1 MNSKLL
7 SLLLVFAVGGA
18 VFAADDIYVA
28 RENENASDEPC
39 EGRGTQALP
48 YKTIQAAVNA
58 AGVGAT
64 VWVDEGV
71 YADEP
76 TTDPDGEKVRV
87 AITNVRINLISL
99 KGREKTHIV
108 GAHGT
113 GDHGHGEGAVR
124 GIYVNKADV
133 VIAGFTIRDCAVAS
147 TSKNGGGVR
156 LAGTGNC
163 LAQCIIE
170 NCVAQRGGGVM
181 GGMSLGCW
189 FRRNVC
195 TEDSTVGGAALYN
208 GGALNS
214 LFTENRDLST
224 GLGFVIAYPGSIVGC
239 TVAGNI
245 ADCMASKYSTSTYV
259 FYNSVFADNR
269 GLRIGTV
276 NIALTN
282 CAFKATTTAYNTEG
296 SGLCKSDLA
305 DNAFLSPRTGDWRMT
320 SAAGVEAVGDAKWL
334 ANISL
339 PAAAEKYRYLDAL
352 GKAIPTSGAITCGA
366 IQETVEAPCGALGFS
381 ETFAVDGAGDDGSEL
396 PPMANYMRPAEYP
409 TMLKVK
415 AAAVNDT
422 NLVYY
427 SYGKTV
433 RPPRQDGWICIV
445 PPPTGSET
453 LTPNY
458 ATAVVYADA
467 VNGNDAWDGSAATH
481 EADTLIG
488 PKKTL
493 QAAVD
498 ATPAGTGGITG
509 TDKNAKWS
517 LVIAA
522 KGTYDEGGA
531 VSSAVALSN
540 RVCITGNRRV
550 RILAKEGPKK
560 TLIVGAPDP
569 LSQGLGPNAMR
580 CVAIEVPSVVQ
591 GFTLTG
597 GYTDDSETESNAT
610 RAGGVCGNSS
620 ADRIAADCIITN
632 NFAGHG
638 AGIRYA
644 RAYRCRIWGNSTSR
658 SDGSSRS
665 AVLVSSLLGGQR
677 GNVDC
682 LVGGGSTCYNTTIVG
697 EVNTATGSTSFY
709 DVLIDSPSVAHAVT
723 AVGCYSRKG
732 FGSTSGAADCSTG
745 PVEFVD
751 EANGDCRLPVDSLAF
766 GQGKASMETIYK
778 FACEDLEG
786 NFMKFADGAT
796 VPGAFQRPADVLNL
810 TVNVPEGGQVTV
822 SGGVVGR
829 NVLADGAT
837 VTVANDTACGRNCL
851 GFEVD
856 GAFVAGPSY
865 TYVSP
870 DRGTVSN
877 RTVTAVYSTDWY
889 VNPDSTVGDDANDGF
904 TPETPKRTLK
914 GAMSAAVVAGDTVH
928 AAKGVYREEE
938 MKQTDKCAAGTVL
951 ADVIIMNRVAVPS
964 GVTLL
969 ADEGPE
975 KTAIEGRS
983 ATDPDE
989 HGLGTDAVRCVFL
1002 AKGASVRGFTI
1013 RNGRSRAQD
1022 GSVDDAYAGGIL
1034 GCGSAEGTVENC
1046 IITNCVAYRG
1056 GAGHS
1061 LTFLNC
1067 RIFDNTGVER
1077 GAVSRLSSFYGC
1089 IIDRCTGSE
1098 PVDYFTTISNCTFGT
1113 QTSVT
1118 LGNAQ
1123 SGSRIYDS
1131 IILCDIG
1138 LKVENVYRSAYLTT
1152 STSRTFDGCL
1162 RVQKAFLQ
1170 LDADYAPV
1178 LGANVA
1184 IDKVP
1189 LADEPAADEVDCYGR
1204 QRVYNGARDL
1214 GAVDADWRGVY
1225 AKALGRGL
1233 TVETASPYAVTNEAG
1248 RVFLPKGELT
1258 VAWGREEAPEAVHRL
1273 QAHVTGAGVLS
1284 ATLNDAAEPF
1294 ATVTKGDPVELS
1306 QKVAGRNTFAF
1317 DYAPGQDDGG
1327 GAELFG
1333 FKRDIGLLLLVR

>member
-1 MNSKLL
+1 MNTKLF
-7 SLLLVFAVGGA
+7 SLLLAFAVGGT
-18 VFAADDIYVA
+18 VLADDIYVA
-28 RENENASDEPC
+28 REDANASDEPC

-48 YKTIQAAVNA
+48 YKTIQAAVTA
-58 AGVGAT
+58 APVGAN
-64 VWVDEGV
+64 VWVGRGV

-76 TTDPDGEKVRV
+76 TLSDSVPTRV
-87 AITNVRINLISL
+87 VIGKSL
-99 KGREKTHIV
+99 KLESLEGRDVTHIV
-108 GAHGT
+108 GAKDATDNGI
-113 GDHGHGEGAVR
+113 GPNAVR
-124 GIYVNKADV
+124 GIRVTAQDV
-133 VIAGFTIRDCAVAS
+133 IVKGFTIRDCAVPS
-147 TSKNGGGVR
+147 GKNGGGVCM
-156 LAGTGNC
+156 LNATPCPNYLVDCVISNCIAQSGGAIWLGT
-163 LAQCIIE
+163 
-170 NCVAQRGGGVM
+170 VV
-181 GGMSLGCW
+181 GCW
-189 FRRNVC
+189 LNGNESTSKGAATSQCNHLNTLMTRNV
-195 TEDSTVGGAALYN
+195 DHSQ
-208 GGALNS
+208 
-214 LFTENRDLST
+214 DLET
-224 GLGFVIAYPGSIVGC
+224 NPTLGYVCRLPGKMVGC
-239 TVAGNI
+239 TFAGNY
-245 ADCMASKYSTSTYV
+245 AQCLFETSGSGQ
-259 FYNSVFADNR
+259 FYQLYNCLFADNYSTR
-269 GLRIGTV
+269 VGTKSSGV
-276 NIALTN
+276 TN
-282 CAFKATTTAYNTEG
+282 CAYSAISAVG
-296 SGLCKSDLA
+296 DCGLCKSDLMEH
-305 DNAFLSPRTGDWRMT
+305 AFASPLTGDWRPLA
-320 SAAGVEAVGDAKWL
+320 AAGVSQVGDAQWL
-334 ANISL
+334 ATVDL
-339 PAAAEKYRYLDAL
+339 PDEDYRYIDAM
-352 GKAIPTSGAITCGA
+352 GDAVPETGAIFCGA
-366 IQETVEAPCGALGFS
+366 IQKSADLTSGAVVVDES
-381 ETFAVDGAGDDGSEL
+381 VVVDGLSVSEVL
-396 PPMANYMRPAEYP
+396 TGKQASYFRSAEYP

-415 AAAVNDT
+415 AAAVNET

-427 SYGKTV
+427 LYDTLV
-433 RPPRQDGWICIV
+433 RPPRMDGWVCIV
-445 PPPTGSET
+445 PPPSGSAT

-458 ATAVVYADA
+458 ATTVVYADA

-481 EADTLIG
+481 EEGTDIG

-531 VSSAVALSN
+531 VSSAVSLSN
-540 RVCITGNRRV
+540 RVCITENRRV
-550 RILAKEGPKK
+550 RILAKEGPEN
-560 TLIVGAPDP
+560 TVVVGAPDP
-569 LSQGLGPNAMR
+569 VSQGLGPNAMR

-597 GYTDDSETESNAT
+597 GYTDDSATQSNET

-620 ADRIAADCIITN
+620 TDRVVADCIITN

-638 AGIRYA
+638 SGIRYA

-658 SDGSSRS
+658 NDGTSRS
-665 AVLVSSLLGGQR
+665 ACLVSCLLGDQR
-677 GNVDC
+677 GNTDY
-682 LVGGGSTCYNTTIVG
+682 LVGGGSACYNTTIIG
-697 EVNTATGSTSFY
+697 KTLASSGGSFY
-709 DVLIDSPSVAHAVT
+709 DVLINSPVISPGSDAS
-723 AVGCYSRKG
+723 VGCYSVKG
-732 FGSTSGAADCSTG
+732 FTGATVKDCKAGVIEFADA
-745 PVEFVD
+745 
-751 EANGDCRLPVDSLAF
+751 ANGDYRLPVDSPAF
-766 GQGKASMETIYK
+766 GVGKTPIETLWK
-778 FACEDLEG
+778 VACDDLEG
-786 NFMKFADGAT
+786 NLMKFANGAT

-822 SGGVVGR
+822 SGGAAGR

-914 GAMSAAVVAGDTVH
+914 GAMSVAVVAGDTVH

-1189 LADEPAADEVDCYGR
+1189 LADEPAAADEVDCYGR

-1225 AKALGRGL
+1225 AQALGRGL
-1233 TVETASPYAVTNEAG
+1233 TVETASPYAATNEAG

-1258 VAWGREEAPEAVHRL
+1258 VAWGREGAPETTHRL
-1273 QAHVTGAGVLS
+1273 QTHVTGTGVLS
-1284 ATLNDAAEPF
+1284 ATLNDAAAPF
-1294 ATVTKGDPVELS
+1294 ATVTQGDPVELS

-1317 DYAPGQDDGG
+1317 DYAPGQDDDG

>member
-1 MNSKLL
+1 MNTKLF
-7 SLLLVFAVGGA
+7 SLLLAFAVGGT
-18 VFAADDIYVA
+18 VLADDIYVA
-28 RENENASDEPC
+28 REDANASDEPC

-48 YKTIQAAVNA
+48 YKTIQAAVTA
-58 AGVGAT
+58 APVGAN
-64 VWVDEGV
+64 VWVGRGV

-76 TTDPDGEKVRV
+76 TASDGVMTRV
-87 AITNVRINLISL
+87 VIGKSL
-99 KGREKTHIV
+99 KLESLEGRAVTHIV
-108 GAHGT
+108 GARAATET
-113 GDHGHGEGAVR
+113 GVGAGAVR
-124 GIYVNKADV
+124 GIRVTEQDV
-133 VIAGFTIRDCAVAS
+133 IIKGFTIRDCAVPS
-147 TSKNGGGVR
+147 DSKNGGGVCMLNASPCR
-156 LAGTGNC
+156 NYLVDC
-163 LAQCIIE
+163 VVS
-170 NCVAQRGGGVM
+170 NCVAKSGAAVWLGTVA
-181 GGMSLGCW
+181 GCW
-189 FRRNVC
+189 LTQN
-195 TEDSTVGGAALYN
+195 T
-208 GGALNS
+208 ALNAGPATCQCAH
-214 LFTENRDLST
+214 LNCLMTANTDLGKKIPSPT
-224 GLGFVIAYPGSIVGC
+224 LGFVAAKPEAIVGC
-239 TVAGNI
+239 TFAGNS
-245 ADCMASKYSTSTYV
+245 ADCVIQNVSGRTYQLYNCLFLDNEGVRVGTKY
-259 FYNSVFADNR
+259 AD
-269 GLRIGTV
+269 V
-276 NIALTN
+276 YN
-282 CAFKATTTAYNTEG
+282 CAFG
-296 SGLCKSDLA
+296 SVDAVGEQIDCKGSLA
-305 DNAFLSPRTGDWRMT
+305 GHSLASPASNDWRPLA
-320 SAAGVEAVGDAKWL
+320 SAEISEVGDAKWL
-334 ANISL
+334 SQIEL
-339 PAAAEKYRYLDAL
+339 PDESYRYLDAFGNVVPSA
-352 GKAIPTSGAITCGA
+352 GKIFCGGIQGAVDDAEYASGAL
-366 IQETVEAPCGALGFS
+366 VFS
-381 ETFAVDGAGDDGSEL
+381 EPFDVDGVGTV
-396 PPMANYMRPAEYP
+396 MVTANACYLRLKNYP
-409 TMLKVK
+409 QMLKVRAK
-415 AAAVNDT
+415 KVAEE

-427 SYGKTV
+427 AYDSLV
-433 RPPRQDGWICIV
+433 RPPRMDGWVCIV
-445 PPPTGSET
+445 PPPSGSAT

-458 ATAVVYADA
+458 ATTVVYADA

-540 RVCITGNRRV
+540 RVCITENRRV
-550 RILAKEGPKK
+550 RILAKEGPEK
-560 TLIVGAPDP
+560 TVIVGAPDP
-569 LSQGLGPNAMR
+569 ESQGLGPNAMR
-580 CVAIEVPSVVQ
+580 CVGLEVPSVVQ

-597 GYTDDSETESNAT
+597 GYTDDSATQSNET

-620 ADRIAADCIITN
+620 TDRVVADCIITN

-638 AGIRYA
+638 SGIRYA

-658 SDGSSRS
+658 ADGSARS
-665 AVLVSSLLGGQR
+665 AALVSCLFGDQR
-677 GNVDC
+677 GNTDY
-682 LVGGGSTCYNTTIVG
+682 LVGGGSTCYNTTIIG
-697 EVNTATGSTSFY
+697 KTLSSSGGSFY
-709 DVLIDSPSVAHAVT
+709 DVLINSPVISPGSDAS
-723 AVGCYSRKG
+723 VGCYSVKG
-732 FGSTSGAADCSTG
+732 FTGATVKDCKAGVIEFADA
-745 PVEFVD
+745 
-751 EANGDCRLPVDSLAF
+751 ANGDYRLPVDSPAF
-766 GQGKASMETIYK
+766 GVGKTPIETLWK
-778 FACEDLEG
+778 VACDDLEG
-786 NFMKFADGAT
+786 NLMKFANGAT

-810 TVNVPEGGQVTV
+810 TLNVPEGGQVTV
-822 SGGVVGR
+822 SGGKAGR

-837 VTVANDTACGRNCL
+837 VTVANDASCGRNGL

-856 GAFVAGPSY
+856 GLFVAGPSY

-870 DRGTVSN
+870 DRGAVSN
-877 RTVTAVYSTDWY
+877 CTVTAVYSTDWY

-914 GAMSAAVVAGDTVH
+914 GAMSVAVVAGDTVH

-964 GVTLL
+964 GVTLR

-1067 RIFDNTGVER
+1067 RIFDNTALER
-1077 GAVSRLSSFYGC
+1077 GAVSRLSAFYGC
-1089 IIDRCTGSE
+1089 VIDRNTGSLPE
-1098 PVDYFTTISNCTFGT
+1098 DYYYVISNCTFG
-1113 QTSVT
+1113 
-1118 LGNAQ
+1118 AE
-1123 SGSRIYDS
+1123 SRIDQPNGTGWICDS
-1131 IILCDIG
+1131 IIQGTLANAVTGG
-1138 LKVENVYRSAYLTT
+1138 LRRCAYLTT
-1152 STSRTFDGCL
+1152 SHAVEVPGCFRVGADDLALDGT
-1162 RVQKAFLQ
+1162 
-1170 LDADYAPV
+1170 YAPII
-1178 LGANVA
+1178 GSNVA

-1189 LADEPAADEVDCYGR
+1189 LADEPAAANEVDCYGR

-1225 AKALGRGL
+1225 ARALGRGL

-1258 VAWGREEAPEAVHRL
+1258 VAWGREGAPETTHRL
-1273 QAHVTGAGVLS
+1273 QAHVTGTGILS

-1294 ATVTKGDPVELS
+1294 ATVTKGAPVELS

-1317 DYAPGQDDGG
+1317 DYTPGTDDDG

-1333 FKRDIGLLLLVR
+1333 FTRDIGLLLLVR